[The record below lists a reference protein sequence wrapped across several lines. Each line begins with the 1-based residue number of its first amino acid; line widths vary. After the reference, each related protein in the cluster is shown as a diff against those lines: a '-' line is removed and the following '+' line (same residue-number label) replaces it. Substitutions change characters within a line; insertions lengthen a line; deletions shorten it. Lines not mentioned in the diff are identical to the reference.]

1 MKHWIL
7 TAGLMLLVVTGKVA
21 GYRDPYIGHGP
32 TMPPGP
38 DEPIVKSLV
47 LKDGGPL
54 PDCNPCPW
62 NRAPHG
68 PTMPPGPDEPIR

>member
-1 MKHWIL
+1 MN
-7 TAGLMLLVVTGKVA
+7 LLKIALCVWSITVVGSTKVI
-21 GYRDPYIGHGP
+21 YRNDPYIGHGP

-38 DEPIVKSLV
+38 DEPFR

-62 NRAPHG
+62 VRAKVPHG
-68 PTMPPGPDEPIR
+68 PTMPPGPDEP